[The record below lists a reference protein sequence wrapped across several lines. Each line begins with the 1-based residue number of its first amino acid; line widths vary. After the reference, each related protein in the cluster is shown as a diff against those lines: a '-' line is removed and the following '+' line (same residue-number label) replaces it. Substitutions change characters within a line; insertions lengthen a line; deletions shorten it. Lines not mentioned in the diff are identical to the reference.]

1 MQNPVKQDFKNTL
14 LEHDENWKEAGE
26 MWNSKRDSQ
35 ETGKLFVKG
44 GTSSGFEEGNGKLG
58 LDRFPQY
65 DIIGSPVLLDG
76 LLMSIDSDL
85 ATNISWT
92 YLWTKINKVHCRMF

>member
-1 MQNPVKQDFKNTL
+1 M
-14 LEHDENWKEAGE
+14 
-26 MWNSKRDSQ
+26 
-35 ETGKLFVKG
+35 FVKG

-92 YLWTKINKVHCRMF
+92 YL

>member
-1 MQNPVKQDFKNTL
+1 MVL
-14 LEHDENWKEAGE
+14 RREMVNWV
-26 MWNSKRDSQ
+26 STD
-35 ETGKLFVKG
+35 
-44 GTSSGFEEGNGKLG
+44 
-58 LDRFPQY
+58 FPQY

-92 YLWTKINKVHCRMF
+92 YL